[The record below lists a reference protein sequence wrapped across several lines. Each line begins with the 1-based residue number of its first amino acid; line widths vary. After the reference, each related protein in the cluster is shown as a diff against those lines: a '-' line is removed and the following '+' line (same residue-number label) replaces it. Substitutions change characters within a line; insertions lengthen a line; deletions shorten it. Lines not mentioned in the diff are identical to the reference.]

1 MYAFL
6 GAQPHE
12 TNPHLL
18 VKSIQR
24 PLDEVI
30 ANYAEVEA
38 ALVGTPWEVP
48 ARRRVVF

>member
-18 VKSIQR
+18 VKSIQQ
-24 PLDEVI
+24 PLDEII
-30 ANYAEVEA
+30 ANYAEVKA

-48 ARRRVVF
+48 ERRRVF